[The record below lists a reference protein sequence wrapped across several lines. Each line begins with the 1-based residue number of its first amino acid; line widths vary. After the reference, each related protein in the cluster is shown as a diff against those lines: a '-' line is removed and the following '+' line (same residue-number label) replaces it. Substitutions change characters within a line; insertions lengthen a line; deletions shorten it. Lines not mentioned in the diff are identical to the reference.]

1 MGWLAE
7 VLGVPEEGESVPAC
21 RSCGEPVDVAGLI
34 CIRSCESCM
43 VLSVDQ
49 VAGDGAPAA

>member
-7 VLGVPEEGESVPAC
+7 LLGVPEEGESVPAC

-34 CIRSCESCM
+34 CIRSCERCM
-43 VLSVDQ
+43 VASVDQ
-49 VAGDGAPAA
+49 VADDGAPAA

>member
-1 MGWLAE
+1 MGWLAD

-34 CIRSCESCM
+34 CIRSCERCM
-43 VLSVDQ
+43 VASVDR
-49 VAGDGAPAA
+49 VAGKGGGAA

>member
-7 VLGVPEEGESVPAC
+7 LLGVPEEGESVPAC

-34 CIRSCESCM
+34 CIRRCETCM
-43 VLSVDQ
+43 VASVDQ
-49 VAGDGAPAA
+49 VADDGAPAA